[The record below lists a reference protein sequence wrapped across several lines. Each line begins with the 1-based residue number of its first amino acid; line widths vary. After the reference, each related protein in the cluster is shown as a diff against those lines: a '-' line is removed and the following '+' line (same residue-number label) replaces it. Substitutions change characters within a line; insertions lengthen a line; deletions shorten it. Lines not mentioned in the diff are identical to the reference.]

1 MHRTMAEVLAILLMI
16 GASNADDAADI
27 IPEDA
32 FDFAAMRTD
41 MLRTDRLRVVVD

>member
-1 MHRTMAEVLAILLMI
+1 MHGTMAEVFAILLMI

-41 MLRTDRLRVVVD
+41 MLPTAHLHVVVD